1 MEVHL
6 KMDDALALTL
16 RPMRKSWPHGDSMVL
31 HAASAKLSCALGP
44 DADRERILAWL
55 EHLVPE
61 NGHRQVF
68 RATASKGVGPR
79 LIIASGGRANTRV
92 TSRQIRQVP

>member
-31 HAASAKLSCALGP
+31 HAASAKLSCA
-44 DADRERILAWL
+44 
-55 EHLVPE
+55 
-61 NGHRQVF
+61 HRH
-68 RATASKGVGPR
+68 RPGT
-79 LIIASGGRANTRV
+79 GRY
-92 TSRQIRQVP
+92 

>member
-68 RATASKGVGPR
+68 RATASKCMRQLGYG
-79 LIIASGGRANTRV
+79 SGEEG
-92 TSRQIRQVP
+92 